1 MSRRLVMIAVLS
13 LALAATAA
21 AGGKA
26 PAWYV
31 KQDTWQATMRASR
44 TALARQRA
52 KEEDTPF
59 QPFVSPVLRGRAE
72 PLRVSVDVSGLDELW
87 LVATYGPDD
96 YHHDR
101 AVWGEPVVIDKQGKA
116 TPLVKMKRLH
126 AKVGW
131 GKLLV
136 NQKLSGGKLRVGKRT
151 FEHGFWAHAPSSLAF
166 RLEGQYER
174 FEAWVGIGVG
184 APEQGSCVFKVLD
197 KGGRS
202 TETEELWRLVK
213 RDFPDAQSQR
223 QMAWER
229 EDGIW
234 AGELQP
240 GNLKELA
247 GRYAKASHRVESLA
261 EQAGIIAPKT
271 ADPAVLEQV
280 RGLYYRSRQVAA
292 ALAKAKTIETEPL
305 RRAIQDLTTTF
316 GEEYPKGEDY
326 LKRLDA
332 LEAALVKATGQKSSD
347 SEAVASIAQKLLD
360 LRREAL
366 LANPLLDFDRVLLVR
381 RKPNRMGLPAN
392 WQSNSSVPK
401 TGYDNQI
408 AALDYKDADA
418 ALETVHQPD
427 GGKFVGDV
435 DLHFDADR
443 VLFSSIGKNGAWRL
457 HELRIDP
464 KTGQPANDTLREIDN
479 GDKPDVDHYD
489 GCYLPDGDIMFCS
502 TACFIGVPCVFGGS
516 HVAVLYRMHPDG
528 SGVRQLCFEQD
539 HDWCP
544 TVMNNGRVLYLR
556 WEYTDTPHS
565 NTRLLFH
572 MNPDGTEQMEYYG
585 SNSYW
590 PNSFFYARP
599 IPGHPT
605 KVVGIA
611 TGHHGLRR
619 MGQLVVLDPARGR
632 REASG
637 AVQAIPGHGEPVEP
651 VIRDQLRNGKW
662 PLFLHPYPLG
672 DGDGRGSGKYFLVA
686 CQPQR
691 GANWGLYLVDAFDN
705 MLLLREEPGYALLE
719 PVPLEPRPRPPVIPD
734 KVRPG
739 KKDAIIYLSDI
750 YEGDGLKGI
759 PRGTVKRLRIFSY
772 HFSYRHMG
780 GLLGVIGMDGPWDMR
795 RILGTVP
802 VEPDGSAT
810 FRVPANTP
818 LSIQPL
824 DGEGKALQVMR
835 SWMTAMPGEVLSC
848 AGCHEPQNTSPP
860 NRDVMALSKPPA
872 DIEPWHGPE
881 RPYAFKREVQP
892 VLDAHCVSCHDGK
905 PRPDGQTLCDLR
917 GEKIITDYRSV
928 TPGTGGKRGGRF
940 SVSYVN
946 LHRFVRRPG
955 IESDYHMLE
964 PMEFHADTTQLVQ
977 MLEKGHHGVRLDAE
991 AWDRLVTWIDLNA
1004 PYHGTWTEAGW
1015 DPKGQRQRR
1024 RELLKEYA
1032 GMDLDPEKVIPP
1044 EPYERPEAPAAKP
1057 AMATPKSKIENPEGW
1072 PFDAAEA
1079 KRRQAAA
1086 GAKAKRS
1093 IELGEGVQMDLVLVP
1108 PGEFVMGSAEGYADE
1123 RPQGRVRIERPFWM
1137 GAMEVTNEQF
1147 ARFDP
1152 SHDSRVEPKNTYQFG
1167 VHGYPA
1173 NGPRQPVVRITW
1185 EQAMAFCRCLSE
1197 RTGERVTL
1205 PTEAQ
1210 WEWACRAGSADAF
1223 SFGSLEA
1230 DYSKHAN
1237 VADKTLR
1244 EFASN
1249 PYTVSRPLKK
1259 ATKYDDWIPRDDR
1272 FRDGG
1277 LIAMPAGTYAPNAWG
1292 LREMHGN
1299 VFEWTRSA
1307 YRPYPYSPDDGRN
1320 EPGAA
1325 GDRVVRGGS
1334 WRDRPVRCRAA
1345 FRLAHRRYQRVYN
1358 VGFRVIVQ
1366 PVVKAVQRAA
1376 PMAGDHGSGS

>member
-1 MSRRLVMIAVLS
+1 MELQDLGFDEWFRDRLEESGRQRHSLARVTIASKDRYLVRNESGEVAAEPTGRLVFSAESSADLPAVGDWALVECHDQGTLAIIDALLPRKTVLRRKAAGKKVEYQMIAANIDVAFIIQSCDSDFNLRRLERYLVMAHDGGIRPALLLSKSDLVSSEELENMTSLVRGAGIDCEIIAYS
-13 LALAATAA
+13 SKT
-21 AGGKA
+21 G
-26 PAWYV
+26 
-31 KQDTWQATMRASR
+31 Q
-44 TALARQRA
+44 
-52 KEEDTPF
+52 
-59 QPFVSPVLRGRAE
+59 
-72 PLRVSVDVSGLDELW
+72 GLDE
-87 LVATYGPDD
+87 V
-96 YHHDR
+96 
-101 AVWGEPVVIDKQGKA
+101 
-116 TPLVKMKRLH
+116 
-126 AKVGW
+126 
-131 GKLLV
+131 
-136 NQKLSGGKLRVGKRT
+136 
-151 FEHGFWAHAPSSLAF
+151 
-166 RLEGQYER
+166 
-174 FEAWVGIGVG
+174 
-184 APEQGSCVFKVLD
+184 
-197 KGGRS
+197 
-202 TETEELWRLVK
+202 
-213 RDFPDAQSQR
+213 
-223 QMAWER
+223 
-229 EDGIW
+229 
-234 AGELQP
+234 
-240 GNLKELA
+240 
-247 GRYAKASHRVESLA
+247 
-261 EQAGIIAPKT
+261 
-271 ADPAVLEQV
+271 
-280 RGLYYRSRQVAA
+280 
-292 ALAKAKTIETEPL
+292 
-305 RRAIQDLTTTF
+305 
-316 GEEYPKGEDY
+316 
-326 LKRLDA
+326 
-332 LEAALVKATGQKSSD
+332 
-347 SEAVASIAQKLLD
+347 
-360 LRREAL
+360 REAL
-366 LANPLLDFDRVLLVR
+366 RPGQTYCLL
-381 RKPNRMGLPAN
+381 
-392 WQSNSSVPK
+392 
-401 TGYDNQI
+401 
-408 AALDYKDADA
+408 
-418 ALETVHQPD
+418 
-427 GGKFVGDV
+427 
-435 DLHFDADR
+435 
-443 VLFSSIGKNGAWRL
+443 
-457 HELRIDP
+457 
-464 KTGQPANDTLREIDN
+464 
-479 GDKPDVDHYD
+479 
-489 GCYLPDGDIMFCS
+489 
-502 TACFIGVPCVFGGS
+502 GS
-516 HVAVLYRMHPDG
+516 
-528 SGVRQLCFEQD
+528 SGVGKTTLLN
-539 HDWCP
+539 HLI
-544 TVMNNGRVLYLR
+544 GRDAFQTNVVR
-556 WEYTDTPHS
+556 EK
-565 NTRLLFH
+565 
-572 MNPDGTEQMEYYG
+572 DGKGRHTT
-585 SNSYW
+585 
-590 PNSFFYARP
+590 AR
-599 IPGHPT
+599 
-605 KVVGIA
+605 
-611 TGHHGLRR
+611 R
-619 MGQLVVLDPARGR
+619 QLVVLDPARGR

-1185 EQAMAFCRCLSE
+1185 EQAMAFCRWLSE